1 MLQRY
6 LLQMA
11 DALADLLTPSPG
23 PLSADQL
30 IAVARRR
37 TGLQEFGETPFM
49 DPLLRFLRACF
60 EEAELSLVGRIATR
74 WDVVR
79 FLSNLL
85 LLREEERK
93 APAIL
98 DQAIT
103 RPIFVSGLPRS
114 GTTFLHSL
122 LAEDPANLVPQVW
135 QLIHPYVDRKG
146 GHRPDMVIRRV
157 GEATAAVRPL
167 GSRVPPNAP
176 DRRQFAAGVL
186 GDHRP
191 CFRQLALRFDLPHS
205 ELSALAR

>member
-6 LLQMA
+6 VLRMT
-11 DALADLLTPSPG
+11 DALSDLLMPSPG

-30 IAVARRR
+30 IATARRR

-60 EEAELSLVGRIATR
+60 EEAELSLVGRFATR
-74 WDVVR
+74 WDIVR

-85 LLREEERK
+85 LLHEEEKK

-98 DQAIT
+98 DQAIA

-135 QLIHPYVDRKG
+135 QLIHPVSYT
-146 GHRPDMVIRRV
+146 HLTLPTILRV
-157 GEATAAVRPL
+157 
-167 GSRVPPNAP
+167 
-176 DRRQFAAGVL
+176 
-186 GDHRP
+186 
-191 CFRQLALRFDLPHS
+191 
-205 ELSALAR
+205 